1 MSQFV
6 TLLKDTF
13 TQFWDERQD
22 RERQYITV
30 AAAAAVFFLVYL
42 IGIDPALTGREV
54 VSKSLPTLHQQ
65 AAEMQRMAQELQGL
79 PSPENLHEVTREL
92 IETSLAKDS
101 LKAQS
106 LSVVDGVVRGQISST
121 SMAALQTWLL
131 DMQKSSGLFVEEMKI
146 TALEEGMVSA
156 SFTLRQATSGG

>member
-6 TLLKDTF
+6 TILKDTF
-13 TQFWDERQD
+13 TQFWDERQG
-22 RERQYITV
+22 RERQYII
-30 AAAAAVFFLVYL
+30 AAAAVVVFLLVYL
-42 IGIDPALTGREV
+42 IGIEPALTGREEI
-54 VSKSLPTLHQQ
+54 SKSLPTLHQQ

-79 PSPENLHEVTREL
+79 PNPENLHEVTREL
-92 IETSLAKDS
+92 IETSLSKDS

-131 DMQKSSGLFVEEMKI
+131 EMQKSSGLFVEEMKI
-146 TALEEGMVSA
+146 TALEEGAVSV
-156 SFTLRQATSGG
+156 SFTLRQSISGG